1 MPRIPW
7 FLCSHSDYLSK
18 WERVRKQ
25 VGTWFQSSI
34 PYPLNSLALQFLK
47 VELKNIFFLHPS
59 FPSILSSQQE
69 RKRAFS
75 PKVSLS
81 YLAPLHALPLS
92 QASL

>member
-1 MPRIPW
+1 M
-7 FLCSHSDYLSK
+7 
-18 WERVRKQ
+18 
-25 VGTWFQSSI
+25 GTWFQSSI
-34 PYPLNSLALQFLK
+34 PYPLNSLVLEFLK

-81 YLAPLHALPLS
+81 YLAPSMHFLFPRLPFEISYTL
-92 QASL
+92 